1 MENIVKKP
9 AFWVV
14 IVFLVI
20 VGAAI
25 FQIAMDEEGV
35 DFTREGDE
43 EVALRVNDTTYTF
56 EEFRQTFEQVA
67 MDMQMQ
73 GMQVTKEEV
82 KDTTKERLVQEALLI
97 EYATSEGIE
106 VTRSDME
113 EHIEELMGMIG
124 VETEEELLGQL
135 EAEGIENREELEEIL
150 EREILIMNLID
161 AYAEEVDIT
170 DEEAEDAYDEYA
182 EQMEMFGGPED
193 VPTFEEMEGEI
204 KEGLAQEEVFPLLF
218 AKLEELEEEA
228 DIEIFITKDDLEFQE
243 IEAPEGQAPMM
254 DPEDMEDLEIEM
266 EESDME
272 DTEDMEGMEIEM
284 EEPQE

>member
-254 DPEDMEDLEIEM
+254 DPEDMEDLEIEI
-266 EESDME
+266 EDPDME